1 MEEEFKVVRKKK
13 NDDLNKLIIKAK
25 EDSSAQFQLG
35 VKYYNGDGVE
45 QSYEEAVK
53 WFTKSA
59 ENGHSQA
66 QYNLAVMYE
75 DGEGVKQNI
84 DEAVK
89 WYKESAK
96 NGNNDSIEALKE
108 LGIDYKKEPTT
119 PEEQFQFANDCYK
132 EKKYEE
138 AIKWCKKSA
147 EQGHT
152 KAQHT
157 LAKMYYKGQ
166 GVKQDYEESF
176 KWFGKSIENGTAKD
190 QYDLGMRYYKG
201 EQVKQNYKEAIKW
214 FEKSAKQG
222 HIEAQYNLGTIYY
235 NGNIVEQNYEEAIKW
250 FIKSAEQGNSKAQ
263 YNLGAMYEAGEG
275 VKENIEEAI
284 KWYKKSADQGN
295 NDSIEALK
303 ELGIDFKKDEELV
316 VFVDPD
322 EEITDPDE
330 QFKLGLKYYTGRDV
344 KKDFS
349 KAFKLFKKSAD
360 QGNVQAMFKVG
371 SMYEDGEGVG
381 QNNRLAYEYFS
392 KSAEKENPQGQFRL
406 GNMYYEG
413 KGVEKSLLMAF
424 KCFLKSAKQGHSEA
438 QCKVADMYINGEG
451 TVRSREKAIEWYTK
465 SANFGFINAKKALE
479 KLNAEKVNLEK
490 INLEK
495 NSQKSISVN
504 LKKNIE
510 PVDNNKPVDNKKE
523 ENDIALYSL
532 GLMYYDSDEPNYEE
546 AFKCFMNLAKN
557 GNSQAQYNLGV
568 MYENGEGTELNIE
581 KAIKWYR
588 KSAENGDEDA
598 KEALKDLELNRN
610 RDKNKEAIIIYNL
623 GMKDYR
629 KGFYKE
635 AFSKFLNSA
644 QLGNSQAQYNL
655 GVMYENG
662 EGAEANIEK
671 AKKWYEKASE
681 NGDKEASDVLAE
693 LNGYKIKSDESSQQV
708 KLPDFSNMKFDG
720 LVDFLRNISNFIAR
734 KAGNL
739 AGAIMYS
746 TPDDRRKWLKYTKIV
761 CFLVSIIWVFIFLS
775 AGSRGAFY
783 TNGEVSLGVIFTFPD
798 PDMHPFGRI
807 LLNLFI
813 VVGFFTGGIV
823 EIFKAVKTGW
833 KWGYAVG
840 EFAWSISS
848 IDTWRWMVGTLF
860 GVMGVI
866 LALSF
871 SISFIC
877 IPFGISAF
885 KKED

>member
-201 EQVKQNYKEAIKW
+201 NQVKQDYEEALKW

-284 KWYKKSADQGN
+284 KWYKKSADQG
-295 NDSIEALK
+295 DEDAKEALK
-303 ELGIDFKKDEELV
+303 ELEGDKSDEELV
-316 VFVDPD
+316 VFVDD
-322 EEITDPDE
+322 EEENKQENSIALNLLNEEDTKIKKQNDE
-330 QFKLGLKYYTGRDV
+330 AISLYKLG
-344 KKDFS
+344 F
-349 KAFKLFKKSAD
+349 
-360 QGNVQAMFKVG
+360 QH
-371 SMYEDGEGVG
+371 YEDGD
-381 QNNRLAYEYFS
+381 Y
-392 KSAEKENPQGQFRL
+392 KE
-406 GNMYYEG
+406 
-413 KGVEKSLLMAF
+413 AF
-424 KCFLKSAKQGHSEA
+424 NYFLKSAQLDNVKAQFNLATMYEA
-438 QCKVADMYINGEG
+438 GEG
-451 TVRSREKAIEWYTK
+451 VEEDIEQ
-465 SANFGFINAKKALE
+465 AKKWY
-479 KLNAEKVNLEK
+479 K
-490 INLEK
+490 I
-495 NSQKSISVN
+495 
-504 LKKNIE
+504 
-510 PVDNNKPVDNKKE
+510 
-523 ENDIALYSL
+523 A
-532 GLMYYDSDEPNYEE
+532 SD
-546 AFKCFMNLAKN
+546 
-557 GNSQAQYNLGV
+557 
-568 MYENGEGTELNIE
+568 
-581 KAIKWYR
+581 
-588 KSAENGDEDA
+588 NGDKDA
-598 KEALKDLELNRN
+598 KEALKELGVDEKQEREIRDLVKLNNISFLNYNDSLKVIKNICKISEDYNSLSDDSEIQKLNEEIKRHEEHVKEIKEGKAGCSN
-610 RDKNKEAIIIYNL
+610 VVGIIAGIIALIAWIMIKTGSDGGVDIGCIALLLMMLGGLITFFSKLFGKKGLEKQANEYIRENIDPIKQKMSTINKNKQDFLQKEEAQWAIKMVGDDIFFNVSAINALSELLKNGEAHNLQEAINIY
-623 GMKDYR
+623 
-629 KGFYKE
+629 
-635 AFSKFLNSA
+635 
-644 QLGNSQAQYNL
+644 
-655 GVMYENG
+655 
-662 EGAEANIEK
+662 
-671 AKKWYEKASE
+671 
-681 NGDKEASDVLAE
+681 
-693 LNGYKIKSDESSQQV
+693 
-708 KLPDFSNMKFDG
+708 
-720 LVDFLRNISNFIAR
+720 
-734 KAGNL
+734 
-739 AGAIMYS
+739 
-746 TPDDRRKWLKYTKIV
+746 RR
-761 CFLVSIIWVFIFLS
+761 
-775 AGSRGAFY
+775 
-783 TNGEVSLGVIFTFPD
+783 
-798 PDMHPFGRI
+798 
-807 LLNLFI
+807 
-813 VVGFFTGGIV
+813 
-823 EIFKAVKTGW
+823 
-833 KWGYAVG
+833 
-840 EFAWSISS
+840 
-848 IDTWRWMVGTLF
+848 
-860 GVMGVI
+860 
-866 LALSF
+866 
-871 SISFIC
+871 
-877 IPFGISAF
+877 
-885 KKED
+885 